1 MGREGIAALTVVL
14 SGLSWGFG
22 YLGQP
27 HLVIRYM
34 AIRDPNDV
42 KRARTIAILWAIP
55 GITGAFL
62 IGLVAL
68 NYFGSDYFKTVDV
81 EQAMP
86 LLATTLLHP
95 FLAGLFISG
104 AVAAMMSTA
113 DSQLLVSTSAITE
126 DFIHQFLGKEL
137 SNESLLRLSRITI
150 IILGLFAFGI
160 AIMSQVQG
168 KNIFG
173 VVSYAWSGLG
183 SAFGPVLVLTLWWEK
198 TTRQGVIAGLLSG
211 FFSTVIWVNVSS
223 LQNIVTERLASFVIA
238 FAAVMIVSM
247 FTLQKNGN

>member
-1 MGREGIAALTVVL
+1 
-14 SGLSWGFG
+14 
-22 YLGQP
+22 
-27 HLVIRYM
+27 
-34 AIRDPNDV
+34 
-42 KRARTIAILWAIP
+42 
-55 GITGAFL
+55 
-62 IGLVAL
+62 
-68 NYFGSDYFKTVDV
+68 
-81 EQAMP
+81 
-86 LLATTLLHP
+86 LLATKLLP
-95 FLAGLFISG
+95 PVVAGLFISG

-137 SNESLLRLSRITI
+137 SNKLLVRLSRITI
-150 IILGLFAFGI
+150 VILGLFALGI

-211 FFSTVIWVNVSS
+211 FLSTVIWANVSL

-238 FAAVMIVSM
+238 FAAVIIVSIY
-247 FTLQKNGN
+247 TQKKNGD